1 MTKGLVTFTVCSL
14 YLIHFVSDEKHYSKS
29 SIRRQSFTRGLWEI
43 SRRLVGFQ
51 LVQIYPVPSEA
62 LPATALHVS
71 LNPPHLEG

>member
-51 LVQIYPVPSEA
+51 LV
-62 LPATALHVS
+62 
-71 LNPPHLEG
+71 